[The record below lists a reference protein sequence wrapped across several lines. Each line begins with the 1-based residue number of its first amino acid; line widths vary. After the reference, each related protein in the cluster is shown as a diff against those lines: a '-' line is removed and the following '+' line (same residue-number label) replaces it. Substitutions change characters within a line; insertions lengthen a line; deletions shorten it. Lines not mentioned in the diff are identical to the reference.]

1 MRDKTAIEEKRR
13 WLIEATTAY
22 CREQL
27 NEEYRELCEKLIDKM
42 SRKRA
47 VPFLSGQLD
56 IWAAAVVYAIG
67 QINFLFDKSF
77 EPYVTADDI
86 RNHFGVKNNTVT
98 NKAKYIRDMFKM
110 GYYDEEFSTEHVE
123 QRNPFR
129 SLVTIDEMIVPKSM
143 LPPEIQKTLT
153 YALKSTESGEPTY

>member
-1 MRDKTAIEEKRR
+1 MRDKAAIEEKRR
-13 WLIEATTAY
+13 WLIEATAEY

-27 NEEYRELCEKLIDKM
+27 NEDYRELCEKLIDKM

-143 LPPEIQKTLT
+143 LPPEIQKTLD
-153 YALKSTESGEPTY
+153 LD